1 MTLNKDSC
9 QGTSFQI
16 WPSSIAEKIQE
27 ENLSAYCGFRQR
39 KLFNQLEKLVL
50 AADAYFTCLYK
61 LPDQNSQFQM
71 THPLKFPSCNPFLH
85 VVLERVN
92 ADSDAGTICSAGGAY
107 RGQTF

>member
-1 MTLNKDSC
+1 M
-9 QGTSFQI
+9 
-16 WPSSIAEKIQE
+16 
-27 ENLSAYCGFRQR
+27 
-39 KLFNQLEKLVL
+39 FNQLEKLVL

-71 THPLKFPSCNPFLH
+71 THPLKFPACNPFLH